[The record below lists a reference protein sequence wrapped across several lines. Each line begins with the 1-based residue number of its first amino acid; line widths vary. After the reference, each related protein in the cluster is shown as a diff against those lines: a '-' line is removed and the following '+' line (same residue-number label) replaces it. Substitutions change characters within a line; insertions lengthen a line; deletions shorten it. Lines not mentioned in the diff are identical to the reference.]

1 MNDDAR
7 ALLTRI
13 GQETS
18 LRYAMQLI
26 TASSFIAR
34 RRKVRV
40 PALMLRRAAIQAVL
54 MPPHV
59 AMSGCAPPPQAAQVE
74 VEDVKRAYTLFLD
87 QARSS
92 RYLEE
97 HQEEYLFNQAVPGA
111 AGPAGDAMDVA
122 S

>member
-34 RRKVRV
+34 RRKVRG
-40 PALMLRRAAIQAVL
+40 PAVVKSTPIQEVL
-54 MPPHV
+54 IPPHED
-59 AMSGCAPPPQAAQVE
+59 MMECAPPSQASQVE